1 MGERARTGTLTK
13 PTFQILGALK
23 GWQGEHPLRLG
34 GRLRERTLTMLL
46 LEADR
51 VIPVHRLV
59 AAGWDDE
66 PPSSAA
72 HQVRKAI
79 AELRQNI
86 PYGPETI
93 VTDGP
98 GYRAC
103 VTPEQVDLGRYLALL
118 GQAREAKARG
128 ESATT
133 ADCLHQALELWRGPV
148 LAGEGGPVINGA
160 SAALEEQHL
169 GATEQLF
176 ELRLDA
182 GKDAEIIGALRTL
195 VQRHPLRETL
205 RRQLM
210 LALYRTGQQAE
221 ALEEYGRART
231 LLAEE
236 FGIDPSAEL
245 CGLYERILRQ
255 SPDLAPLRHPAAVP
269 PAPAPKEPAET
280 AGPAGTPRTAGTGGR
295 PGTAGTAGRPGTA
308 GHPGYTR
315 SAGPVAVEADEP
327 NTLPYGLQD
336 FSGRATEL
344 DWIRD
349 AAERTRGQS
358 AHIVAIDGMG
368 GSGKTALA
376 ARAAWQLAEWYP
388 DGQLF
393 IDLRGFTPGQEPL
406 SPSAA
411 HEALLAMAGVSGTEL
426 PATAAGRAAL
436 WQSVTRRRRLVV
448 VLDNAADSEQV
459 RSLIP
464 SSPHCLTLIT
474 SRPRLVDLD
483 AVEWLSLDVLPEQD
497 GIELIKRIVGAGRV
511 DREPDAVIELVRLCG
526 RLPLAIRIAAG
537 RLRNRTNWTVRRLVE
552 RLNDDA
558 RRLAELSSG
567 GRSVA
572 GVLRLSYDSMPPE
585 QRTGL
590 RLLSLHPG
598 RVIGTEDAAA
608 LLGTGTED
616 AEQLMEALTDAHLL
630 QENRPGWY
638 TLHDLVRSFA
648 GGLSDEST
656 AAEDAAAT
664 RRLLDHYVHTAERAN
679 ATLFPER
686 VPYGDFL
693 PPGRSLHPGFGSRD
707 DALAWLD
714 LHRDDLLAAVE
725 VAHAH
730 GLPRHAATL
739 PRELGFH
746 SDIRNYPRMACTAY
760 RRAVDASRELE
771 DVALLRLN
779 LTNLA
784 MHLWPLG
791 RFRESVACLEEA
803 RGLARELRDERA
815 EAACLGGLGQN
826 YNSLGDFPSA
836 LRHTEEAA
844 RMEARLG
851 LVRGLAS
858 SLNILSSVRLRT
870 GRFIEAAEAAE
881 ESIKIFE
888 ATGETHN
895 SALGLTHLALARTAL
910 GNPEEAVQ
918 LLTAAQDLCEQVH
931 SPANTAFVLACTA
944 DVMTLLNRADAALTL
959 IDRARALVQQ
969 ADVAVRQAAVMNAAG
984 RVHRALGEPT
994 EALRHHR
1001 QARDLSAG
1009 IGFRFE
1015 EALALDGMA
1024 KAHAQAQ
1031 EPTEAADCRH
1041 RADAL
1046 FEAMGVPEGS
1056 RTLF

>member
-1 MGERARTGTLTK
+1 MGQGAVTGSLTK
-13 PTFQILGALK
+13 PTFHILGALR
-23 GWQGEHPLRLG
+23 GRQGERPLRLG

-46 LEADR
+46 LEANR
-51 VIPVHRLV
+51 VVPVHRLV
-59 AAGWDDE
+59 EAGWDDE
-66 PPSSAA
+66 PPTSAS

-86 PYGPETI
+86 PYGPELI

-103 VTPEQVDLGRYLALL
+103 VTEDQLDLCQYLALL
-118 GQAREAKARG
+118 RQAREAKARG
-128 ESATT
+128 ESAEA
-133 ADCLHQALELWRGPV
+133 ADCLQKALELWHGPV
-148 LAGEGGPVINGA
+148 LAGEGGAVINSA

-195 VQRHPLRETL
+195 VQRYPLRETL

-210 LALYRTGQQAE
+210 LVLYRTGQQAE
-221 ALEEYGRART
+221 ALEEYGRARA

-236 FGIDPSAEL
+236 FGIDPSTEL
-245 CGLYERILRQ
+245 SGLYERILRQ
-255 SPDLAPLRHPAAVP
+255 SPDLNPLRLPQTAPPAARPAP
-269 PAPAPKEPAET
+269 PAPVEPVEAAEPA
-280 AGPAGTPRTAGTGGR
+280 
-295 PGTAGTAGRPGTA
+295 
-308 GHPGYTR
+308 R
-315 SAGPVAVEADEP
+315 SPGPVAMEADEP
-327 NTLPYGLQD
+327 NTLPYGLRD

-358 AHIVAIDGMG
+358 GRIVAIDGMG

-376 ARAAWQLAEWYP
+376 ARAAWQLAEWHP

-393 IDLRGFTPGQEPL
+393 IDLQGFTPGQEPL

-411 HEALLAMAGVSGTEL
+411 HESLLAMAGVSGTEL
-426 PATAAGRAAL
+426 PPTAAGRAAL
-436 WQSVTRRRRLVV
+436 WQSVARRRRLLL
-448 VLDNAADSEQV
+448 VLDNAADCEQV

-464 SSPHCLTLIT
+464 TSPDCLTLIT

-483 AVEWLSLDVLPEQD
+483 AAEWLSLDVLPEQD
-497 GIELIKRIVGAGRV
+497 GIELFRLIVGAGRV
-511 DREPDAVIELVRLCG
+511 DREPEAVIELVRLCG

-537 RLRNRTNWTVRRLVE
+537 RLRNRTSWTVRRLVD

-572 GVLRLSYDSMPPE
+572 GVLRLSYDSMPPG
-585 QRTGL
+585 QRIGL

-598 RVIGTEDAAA
+598 RLVGAEEAAA
-608 LLGTGTED
+608 LLGTGTGA

-630 QENRPGWY
+630 QENQPGWY
-638 TLHDLVRSFA
+638 SFHDLVRSFA

-656 AAEDAAAT
+656 GAEDAAAI

-679 ATLFPER
+679 STLFPER

-693 PPGRSLHPGFGSRD
+693 PQGRSLHPGFGNRD
-707 DALAWLD
+707 EALAWLD
-714 LHRDDLLAAVE
+714 LHRDDLLAAVDI
-725 VAHAH
+725 AH
-730 GLPRHAATL
+730 GHGLSRHAATL

-746 SDIRNYPRMACTAY
+746 SDIRNYPRRACAAY
-760 RRAVDASRELE
+760 RRAVDASRELG

-791 RFRESVACLEEA
+791 SFGESVVCLEEA
-803 RGLARELRDERA
+803 RRLARELRDERA

-826 YNSLGDFPSA
+826 YNSLGNFASA

-851 LVRGLAS
+851 LVRGLGS
-858 SLNILSSVRLRT
+858 SLNILSSVHFRT
-870 GRFIEAAEAAE
+870 GRFVEAAKAAE
-881 ESIKIFE
+881 ESIRIFE
-888 ATGETHN
+888 EVGETHN

-910 GNPEEAVQ
+910 GDPEEAAR
-918 LLTAAQDLCEQVH
+918 LLAAAHALCERVR
-931 SPANTAFVLACTA
+931 SPANTAFVLASSA
-944 DVMTLLNRADAALTL
+944 DVMILLGRGET
-959 IDRARALVQQ
+959 ARALIGRAWAQVQR
-969 ADVAVRQAAVMNAAG
+969 ADVAVRQAAVMNSAG
-984 RVHRALGEPT
+984 RVHRALGEPL

-1001 QARDLSAG
+1001 QAWELAG
-1009 IGFRFE
+1009 RIGFRFE

-1024 KAHAQAQ
+1024 TACTQTGQHAKA
-1031 EPTEAADCRH
+1031 TDFRR
-1041 RADAL
+1041 RADGL
-1046 FEAMGVPEGS
+1046 FEAMGIPDGP